1 MSSSKKLELEVGSRA
16 VQVSSPDKVLFP
28 DTEITKADLIGYYGR
43 VADTLLPHLAG
54 RPISMQRFP
63 DGIDGETFFQKDVP
77 DYFPDWIRTEKV
89 EKEDGSLDMVIA
101 EEAAT
106 LVYLANQ
113 ACITPH
119 VWLSR
124 IDQPHRPDRLIFDFD
139 PSGDEFGH
147 VRDAARRMRDLL
159 EETGL
164 VPFVMTTGSRGLHV
178 TVPLDRSGDFDAVRD
193 FARRCAELLVSRR
206 PDHLTVE
213 HRKANRG
220 DRVYIDTMRN
230 AYAQTAV
237 APYSVRARPGAP
249 VATPLEWDEVGR
261 AKPDSYTISNLFR
274 RLGRKDDPWAGIDR
288 QAGAVEQASKR
299 LEGMEE
305 GA

>member
-1 MSSSKKLELEVGSRA
+1 
-16 VQVSSPDKVLFP
+16 
-28 DTEITKADLIGYYGR
+28 
-43 VADTLLPHLAG
+43 
-54 RPISMQRFP
+54 MQRFP

-77 DYFPDWIRTEKV
+77 DYFPDWIRTAKV
-89 EKEDGSLDMVIA
+89 KKEDGSLHMVIA

-113 ACITPH
+113 ASITPH

-124 IDQPHRPDRLIFDFD
+124 IDRPHRPDRLIFDFD
-139 PSGDEFGH
+139 PSVDDFGS
-147 VRDAARRMRDLL
+147 VRDAARGMRDLL

-178 TVPLDRSGDFDAVRD
+178 TVPLDRSGDFDAARG
-193 FARRCAELLVSRR
+193 FARRCAELLVARR
-206 PDHLTVE
+206 PDDLTVE
-213 HRKANRG
+213 QRKAKRG

-249 VATPLEWDEVGR
+249 VATPLGWDEVGR
-261 AKPDSYTISNLFR
+261 ARPDGYTISNLFR
-274 RLGRKDDPWAGIDR
+274 RLARKDDPWAGIDR
-288 QAGAVEQASKR
+288 EAGAVNRASARLQEIEQ
-299 LEGMEE
+299 G
-305 GA
+305 

>member
-1 MSSSKKLELEVGSRA
+1 MSRSKKLELEVEGR
-16 VQVSSPDKVLFP
+16 VVEVSSPDKVLFP
-28 DTEITKADLIGYYGR
+28 QAKLTKADLAGYYAR
-43 VADTLLPHLAG
+43 IADTMLPHLAG

-77 DYFPDWIRTEKV
+77 DYFPDMIRTESV
-89 EKEDGSLDMVIA
+89 EKEDGTLDMVIA

-139 PSGDEFGH
+139 PSGDKFGP

-159 EETGL
+159 EDTGL
-164 VPFVMTTGSRGLHV
+164 AAFVMTTGSRGLHV
-178 TVPLDRSGDFDAVRD
+178 TVPLDRSGDFDAVRG

-206 PDHLTVE
+206 PDHLTLE
-213 HRKANRG
+213 HRKAKRG

-230 AYAQTAV
+230 GYAQTAV
-237 APYSVRARPGAP
+237 APYSVRARPRAP

-261 AKPDSYTISNLFR
+261 ARPDSYTIENLFR

-288 QAGAVEQASKR
+288 ETGAVGEASKR
-299 LEGMEE
+299 LEEMER
-305 GA
+305 G